1 MRIAIVHKDRC
12 HSRKCGQECIAYC
25 PRVRTGD
32 ETIQI
37 GEHGRAEISE
47 ELCVGCG
54 ICVKKCPFEA
64 LDIIQLPEELDIPV
78 HRYGPNAFVLY
89 GLPQPVAG
97 KVTGILGPNG
107 IGKSTAVKILSG
119 QIKPNLGIF
128 EREVGWEEILKFYA
142 GTELLD
148 YLQQVAKKTIKAS
161 IKPQYIDFI
170 PKVFKGKV
178 SDLLKQNDERG
189 KLEYYVQELALG
201 TVLDKDLST
210 LSGGELQ
217 RVALTVAL
225 SKVADFYFLD
235 EVTPFLDIYQ
245 RMVAAR
251 LIREL
256 AGEHPVILVEH
267 DIAILDMV
275 AETVHIA
282 YGKPAAFGIITRP
295 KGVRIGVNQYLE
307 GFVAEENVRI
317 RDYPVVF
324 ETRGHESDV
333 EREILMEIPEMTK
346 TFPGFTL
353 KVSGGQVRR
362 GEVLGIVGAN
372 GIGKSTF
379 AKLLAGVEL
388 PDGGKKFD
396 TVTVSYKPQYV
407 TADSSDTVEFLL
419 RQVTKRFDSSYY
431 QHEILEPL
439 GLMQLLQSEVK
450 NLSGGELQRVAIAL
464 CLSRDADLYILDE
477 PSAHLDVEQRLV
489 TTKVIKRAAEDKG
502 AGIMVIDHDMY
513 TVDMISERL
522 LVFDG
527 VPGAAGTACG
537 PFEMKDG
544 MNKFLSMLG
553 ITFRRDKTGRPR
565 INKPGSYLDREQ
577 KAAGEYYYYNLDEAV
592 LAASAAKADAE
603 EDAAEE

>member
-1 MRIAIVHKDRC
+1 MRLAIVHKDRC
-12 HSRKCGQECIAYC
+12 HAKKCGKECIAYC

-32 ETIQI
+32 ETIII
-37 GEHGRAEISE
+37 GESGRAEISE

-54 ICVKKCPFEA
+54 ICVKKCPFGA
-64 LDIIQLPEELDIPV
+64 LDIIQLPEELDTPV
-78 HRYGPNAFVLY
+78 TRYGPNAFVLY
-89 GLPQPVAG
+89 GLPQPVTG
-97 KVTGILGPNG
+97 KVTGLLGPNG

-119 QIKPNLGIF
+119 QLRPNLGIF
-128 EREVGWEEILKFYA
+128 DHEVEWAEILKHYA

-148 YLQQVAKKTIKAS
+148 YLKQVAAKTIKAS

-170 PKVFKGKV
+170 PKAFKGTV
-178 SDLLKQNDERG
+178 RSLLEQNDERK
-189 KLEYYVQELALG
+189 KLDYYVKELGLD
-201 TVLDKDLST
+201 TILDKDLSY

-225 SKVADFYFLD
+225 SKDANFYFLD

-245 RMVAAR
+245 RMIAAR
-251 LIREL
+251 LIKEL
-256 AGEHPVILVEH
+256 AAEHPVILVEH
-267 DIAILDMV
+267 DIATLDMV
-275 AETVHIA
+275 AETVHIG
-282 YGKPAAFGIITRP
+282 YGKPSAFGIISRP

-317 RDYPVVF
+317 RDYPVLF
-324 ETRGHESDV
+324 ETRSHESDV
-333 EREILMEIPEMTK
+333 DRETLMTIPKMTK
-346 TFPGFTL
+346 SFPGFKLT
-353 KVSGGQVRR
+353 VEGGEVRR

-379 AKLLAGVEL
+379 AKLLAGVET

-396 TVTVSYKPQYV
+396 TVRVSYKPQYV
-407 TADSSDTVEFLL
+407 TADSSDTVEFTL
-419 RQVTKRFDSSYY
+419 RSATRRFDSSYY

-439 GLMQLLQSEVK
+439 GLMPILQSEVK
-450 NLSGGELQRVAIAL
+450 NLSGGELQRVAITL
-464 CLSRDADLYILDE
+464 CLSREADLYILDE

-513 TVDMISERL
+513 TIDMISERL
-522 LVFDG
+522 LEFDG
-527 VPGAAGTACG
+527 VPGKEGTARG

-544 MNKFLSMLG
+544 MNMFLSNLG

-565 INKPGSYLDREQ
+565 INNPGSYLDREQ
-577 KAAGEYYYYNLDEAV
+577 KAAGEYYYYNA
-592 LAASAAKADAE
+592 AASAL
-603 EDAAEE
+603 AAEGSTEE

>member
-1 MRIAIVHKDRC
+1 MRLAIVHKDRC
-12 HSRKCGQECIAYC
+12 HAKKCGKECIAYC

-32 ETIQI
+32 ETIII
-37 GEHGRAEISE
+37 GESGRAEISE

-64 LDIIQLPEELDIPV
+64 LDIIQLPEELDTPV
-78 HRYGPNAFVLY
+78 TRYGPNAFVLY

-97 KVTGILGPNG
+97 KVTGLLGPNG

-119 QIKPNLGIF
+119 QLRPNLGIF
-128 EREVGWEEILKFYA
+128 DHEVEWAEILKHYA

-148 YLQQVAKKTIKAS
+148 YLKQVASKTIKAS

-170 PKVFKGKV
+170 PKTFKGTV
-178 SDLLKQNDERG
+178 RSLLEQNDERK
-189 KLEYYVQELALG
+189 KLDYYAKELSLDKI
-201 TVLDKDLST
+201 LDKDLSY

-225 SKVADFYFLD
+225 SKDANFYFLD

-245 RMVAAR
+245 RMIAAR

-256 AGEHPVILVEH
+256 AAEHPVILVEH

-275 AETVHIA
+275 AETVHIG
-282 YGKPAAFGIITRP
+282 YGKPSAFGIISRP

-317 RDYPVVF
+317 RDYPVLF
-324 ETRGHESDV
+324 ETRSHESDV
-333 EREILMEIPEMTK
+333 DRETLMTIPKMTK
-346 TFPGFTL
+346 SFPGFKLT
-353 KVSGGQVRR
+353 VEGGEVRR

-379 AKLLAGVEL
+379 AKLLAGVET

-396 TVTVSYKPQYV
+396 TVSVSYKPQYV
-407 TADSSDTVEFLL
+407 TADSSDTVEFTL
-419 RQVTKRFDSSYY
+419 RAATRRFNTSYY

-439 GLMQLLQSEVK
+439 GLMPILQSEVK

-464 CLSRDADLYILDE
+464 CLSREADLYILDE

-513 TVDMISERL
+513 SIDMISERL

-527 VPGAAGTACG
+527 EPGVAGSACG
-537 PFEMKDG
+537 PFEMKEG
-544 MNKFLSMLG
+544 MNMFLSNLG

-565 INKPGSYLDREQ
+565 INNPGSYLDREQ
-577 KAAGEYYYYNLDEAV
+577 KAAGEYYYYNAAESA
-592 LAASAAKADAE
+592 LAADQSLE
-603 EDAAEE
+603 E

>member
-1 MRIAIVHKDRC
+1 MRLAIVHKERC
-12 HSRKCGQECIAYC
+12 HSKKCGQECIAYC

-32 ETIQI
+32 ETVKI
-37 GEHGRAEISE
+37 GDDGRAEISE

-54 ICVKKCPFEA
+54 ICVKKCPFDA
-64 LDIIQLPEELDIPV
+64 LDIIQLPEELETPIT
-78 HRYGPNAFVLY
+78 RYGPNAFVLY

-107 IGKSTAVKILSG
+107 IGKSTAIKILSG
-119 QIKPNLGIF
+119 QMKPNLGIF
-128 EREVGWEEILKFYA
+128 DHEVDWAEILKYYA

-148 YLQQVAKKTIKAS
+148 YLKQVAAKTIKVS

-170 PKVFKGKV
+170 PKAFKGTV
-178 SDLLKQNDERG
+178 RTLLKQNDERN
-189 KLEYYVQELALG
+189 KLDYYTKELGLD
-201 TVLDKDLST
+201 TILDKDLSV

-225 SKVADFYFLD
+225 SKDANFYFFD

-245 RMVAAR
+245 RMIAAR

-256 AGEHPVILVEH
+256 AAEHPVVLVEH

-275 AETVHIA
+275 AETIHIA

-295 KGVRIGVNQYLE
+295 KGVRVGVNQYLE

-317 RDYPVVF
+317 RDYPVLF
-324 ETRGHESDV
+324 ETRSHESDV
-333 EREILMEIPEMTK
+333 DREILMRIPKMK
-346 TFPGFTL
+346 KSFPGFTL
-353 KVSGGQVRR
+353 NVEGGEVRR

-379 AKLLAGVEL
+379 AKLLAGVEI
-388 PDGGKKFD
+388 PDDGNKFE
-396 TVTVSYKPQYV
+396 TVRVSYKPQYV
-407 TADSSDTVEFLL
+407 TADSSDSVEFTL
-419 RQVTKRFDSSYY
+419 RSATRKYDTSYY

-439 GLMQLLQSEVK
+439 RLMQILQSELR

-513 TVDMISERL
+513 TIDMISERL

-527 VPGAAGTACG
+527 VPGTEGIAHG
-537 PFEMKDG
+537 PFEMKEG
-544 MNKFLSMLG
+544 MNMFLSNLG

-565 INKPGSYLDREQ
+565 INNPGSYLDREQ
-577 KAAGEYYYYNLDEAV
+577 KAAGEYYYYR
-592 LAASAAKADAE
+592 AE
-603 EDAAEE
+603 DVAIRDFEDDLKNQP

>member
-1 MRIAIVHKDRC
+1 MRIAIVHRDRC
-12 HSRKCGQECIAYC
+12 HAKKCGQECILYC

-32 ETIQI
+32 ETIVI
-37 GEHGRAEISE
+37 DENGRAAISE

-54 ICVKKCPFEA
+54 ICIKKCPFEA
-64 LDIIQLPEELDIPV
+64 LDIIQLPEELDTPIN
-78 HRYGPNAFVLY
+78 RYGPNAFVLY
-89 GLPQPVAG
+89 GLPQPVPG
-97 KVTGILGPNG
+97 KVTGVLGPNG

-119 QIKPNLGIF
+119 QIRPNLGIF
-128 EREVGWEEILKFYA
+128 DHEVSWDEVLNHFS
-142 GTELLD
+142 GTELFD
-148 YLQQVAKKTIKAS
+148 YLQKVSAKSIKAS

-170 PKVFKGKV
+170 PKAFKGKV
-178 SDLLKQNDERG
+178 GDLLKTNDERG
-189 KLEYYVQELALG
+189 KLSYYIEQLALE
-201 TVLDKDLST
+201 TILDKDLST

-225 SKVADFYFLD
+225 SKNANFYFLD

-251 LIREL
+251 LIREV
-256 AGEHPVILVEH
+256 AAEHPVILVEH

-275 AETVHIA
+275 AETVHLA

-295 KGVRIGVNQYLE
+295 KGVRVGVNQYLA
-307 GFVAEENVRI
+307 GFVDEENIRI

-333 EREILMEIPEMTK
+333 DREILMEIPKMTK
-346 TFPGFTL
+346 SFPGFKLT
-353 KVSGGQVRR
+353 VEGGEVRR

-379 AKLLAGVEL
+379 AKLLAGVEK
-388 PDGGKKFD
+388 PDDGKVFD

-407 TADSSDTVEFLL
+407 TADPNCSDTVEFML
-419 RQVTKRFDSSYY
+419 RQVTKKFDTSYY
-431 QHEILEPL
+431 QNEIIAPL
-439 GLMQLLQSEVK
+439 GLNHLLQAEVR

-464 CLSRDADLYILDE
+464 CLSREADLYILDE

-489 TTKVIKRAAEDKG
+489 ATKVIKRSAEEKE

-513 TVDMISERL
+513 TIDMLSERL

-527 VPGAAGTACG
+527 VPGKEGTACG
-537 PFEMKDG
+537 PFEMKEG
-544 MNKFLSMLG
+544 MNLFLSNLG

-565 INKPGSYLDREQ
+565 INKPESYLDREQ
-577 KAAGEYYYYNLDEAV
+577 KAAGEYYYYDSRETE
-592 LAASAAKADAE
+592 LAERGSKE
-603 EDAAEE
+603 E

>member
-1 MRIAIVHKDRC
+1 MRIAIVHKERC
-12 HSRKCGQECIAYC
+12 HSKKCGQECIAYC

-37 GEHGRAEISE
+37 GENGRAFISE

-64 LDIIQLPEELDIPV
+64 LDIIQLPEELDTPV
-78 HRYGPNAFVLY
+78 NRYGPNAFVLY

-119 QIKPNLGIF
+119 QVKPNLGIF
-128 EREVGWEEILKFYA
+128 EREVTWEEILKFYA

-148 YLQQVAKKTIKAS
+148 YLQKVSAKSIKTS

-170 PKVFKGKV
+170 PKAFKGKV
-178 SDLLKQNDERG
+178 SDLLKANDERG
-189 KLEYYVQELALG
+189 KLAYYIRELTLA
-201 TVLDKDLST
+201 TVLDKDLSV

-217 RVALTVAL
+217 RVALCVAL
-225 SKVADFYFLD
+225 SKKADFYFLD
-235 EVTPFLDIYQ
+235 EVTPFLDIFQ
-245 RMVAAR
+245 RMTAAR

-256 AGEHPVILVEH
+256 AGEAPVILVEH

-275 AETVHIA
+275 AETIHIA

-333 EREILMEIPEMTK
+333 EREVLMEIPKMTK
-346 TFPGFTL
+346 TFEGFRLEVT
-353 KVSGGQVRR
+353 GGEVRR

-379 AKLLAGVEL
+379 AKLLAGAET
-388 PDGGKKFD
+388 PDGGKLPD

-407 TADSSDTVEFLL
+407 TANSSDTVEFLL
-419 RQVTKRFDSSYY
+419 RSVTKKFDTSYY
-431 QHEILEPL
+431 QHELLEPL
-439 GLMQLLQSEVK
+439 GLMPILQSEVK

-489 TTKVIKRAAEDKG
+489 ATKVIKRAAEEKQ

-513 TVDMISERL
+513 TIDMISERL

-527 VPGAAGTACG
+527 VPGSAGIARG

-544 MNKFLSMLG
+544 MNLFLSNLG

-565 INKPGSYLDREQ
+565 INKPDSYLDRTQ
-577 KAAGEYYYYNLDEAV
+577 KSAGEYYYYDVKEQE
-592 LAASAAKADAE
+592 LADGGADSE
-603 EDAAEE
+603 

>member
-1 MRIAIVHKDRC
+1 MRLAIVHKDRC
-12 HSRKCGQECIAYC
+12 HAKKCGKECIAYC

-32 ETIQI
+32 ETIII
-37 GEHGRAEISE
+37 GESGRAEISE

-64 LDIIQLPEELDIPV
+64 LDIIQLPEELDTPV
-78 HRYGPNAFVLY
+78 TRYGPNAFVLY
-89 GLPQPVAG
+89 GLPQPVTG
-97 KVTGILGPNG
+97 KVTGLLGPNG

-119 QIKPNLGIF
+119 QLRPNLGIF
-128 EREVGWEEILKFYA
+128 DHEVEWAEILKHYA

-148 YLQQVAKKTIKAS
+148 YLKQVAAKTIKAS

-170 PKVFKGKV
+170 PKAFKGTV
-178 SDLLKQNDERG
+178 RSLLEQNDERK
-189 KLEYYVQELALG
+189 KLDYYAKELALD
-201 TVLDKDLST
+201 TILDKDLSY

-225 SKVADFYFLD
+225 SKEANFYFLD

-245 RMVAAR
+245 RMIAAR

-256 AGEHPVILVEH
+256 AAEHPVILVEH

-275 AETVHIA
+275 AETVHIG
-282 YGKPAAFGIITRP
+282 YGKPSAFGIISRP

-317 RDYPVVF
+317 RDYPVLF
-324 ETRGHESDV
+324 ETRSHESDV
-333 EREILMEIPEMTK
+333 DRETLMTIPKMTK
-346 TFPGFTL
+346 SFPGFKLTIE
-353 KVSGGQVRR
+353 GGEVRR

-379 AKLLAGVEL
+379 AKLLAGVET

-396 TVTVSYKPQYV
+396 TVRVSYKPQYV
-407 TADSSDTVEFLL
+407 TADSSDTVEFTL
-419 RQVTKRFDSSYY
+419 RSATRRFDSSYY

-439 GLMQLLQSEVK
+439 GLMPILQSEVK

-464 CLSRDADLYILDE
+464 CLSREADLYILDE

-513 TVDMISERL
+513 TIDMISERL

-527 VPGAAGTACG
+527 VPGKEGTARG

-544 MNKFLSMLG
+544 MNMFLSNLG

-565 INKPGSYLDREQ
+565 INNPGSYLDREQ
-577 KAAGEYYYYNLDEAV
+577 KAAGEYYYYNAAESA
-592 LAASAAKADAE
+592 LAAEGSTE
-603 EDAAEE
+603 E

>member
-1 MRIAIVHKDRC
+1 MRIAIVHKERC
-12 HSRKCGQECIAYC
+12 HSRKCGQECIVYC

-32 ETIQI
+32 ETIVI
-37 GEHGRAEISE
+37 GENGRAQISE

-54 ICVKKCPFEA
+54 ICIKKCPFEA
-64 LDIIQLPEELDIPV
+64 LDIIQLPEELDTPV
-78 HRYGPNAFVLY
+78 NRYGPNAFVLY

-128 EREVGWEEILKFYA
+128 GREVSWEEILKFYA

-148 YLQQVAKKTIKAS
+148 YLQKVSTKSVKTS

-178 SDLLKQNDERG
+178 LDLLKANDERG
-189 KLEYYVQELALG
+189 KLDYYIKELTLE
-201 TVLDKDLST
+201 TVVEKDLSV

-217 RVALTVAL
+217 RVALAVAL
-225 SKVADFYFLD
+225 CKKADFYFLD
-235 EVTPFLDIYQ
+235 EVTPFLDIFQ
-245 RMVAAR
+245 RMTAAR
-251 LIREL
+251 LIQEL
-256 AGEHPVILVEH
+256 ALEAPVIMVEH

-275 AETVHIA
+275 AETIHIA

-295 KGVRIGVNQYLE
+295 KGVRVGVNQYLE
-307 GFVAEENVRI
+307 GYVNEENVRI
-317 RDYPVVF
+317 RDYAVVF

-333 EREILMEIPEMTK
+333 ERDVLMEIPEMSK
-346 TFPGFTL
+346 TFPGFKLDVT
-353 KVSGGQVRR
+353 GGEIRR

-379 AKLLAGVEL
+379 AKLLAGVET
-388 PDGGKKFD
+388 PDGGKLD
-396 TVTVSYKPQYV
+396 TTVTVSYKPQYV
-407 TADSSDTVEFLL
+407 TSDSSDTVEFLL
-419 RQVTKRFDSSYY
+419 RSATKRFDTSYY
-431 QHEILEPL
+431 QHELLEPL
-439 GLMQLLQSEVK
+439 GIIPILQSEIK

-489 TTKVIKRAAEDKG
+489 ATKVIKRAAEDKE
-502 AGIMVIDHDMY
+502 AGVLVIDHDMY
-513 TVDMISERL
+513 TIDMISERL

-527 VPGAAGTACG
+527 VPGESGTARG

-544 MNKFLSMLG
+544 MNLFLSNLG

-565 INKPGSYLDREQ
+565 INKPGSYLDRAQ
-577 KAAGEYYYYNLDEAV
+577 KSAGEYYYYNAKEGELAEAG
-592 LAASAAKADAE
+592 AE
-603 EDAAEE
+603 AE

>member
-1 MRIAIVHKDRC
+1 MRLAIVHKDRC
-12 HSRKCGQECIAYC
+12 HAKKCGKECIAYC

-32 ETIQI
+32 ETIII
-37 GEHGRAEISE
+37 GESGRAEISE

-64 LDIIQLPEELDIPV
+64 LDIIQLPEELDTPV
-78 HRYGPNAFVLY
+78 TRYGPNAFVLY

-97 KVTGILGPNG
+97 KVTGLLGPNG
-107 IGKSTAVKILSG
+107 IGKSTAVKILAG
-119 QIKPNLGIF
+119 QLRPNLGIF
-128 EREVGWEEILKFYA
+128 DHEVEWAEILKHYA

-148 YLQQVAKKTIKAS
+148 YLKQVATKTIRAS

-170 PKVFKGKV
+170 PKAFKGTV
-178 SDLLKQNDERG
+178 RSLLEKNDER
-189 KLEYYVQELALG
+189 KMLDYYAKELALD
-201 TVLDKDLST
+201 TILDKDLT
-210 LSGGELQ
+210 YLSGGELQ

-225 SKVADFYFLD
+225 SKEADFYFLD

-245 RMVAAR
+245 RMIAAR

-256 AGEHPVILVEH
+256 AAKHPVILVEH

-275 AETVHIA
+275 AETVHIG
-282 YGKPAAFGIITRP
+282 YGKPSAFGIISRP

-317 RDYPVVF
+317 RDYPVLF
-324 ETRGHESDV
+324 ETRSHESDV
-333 EREILMEIPEMTK
+333 DRETLMTIPRMTK
-346 TFPGFTL
+346 SFPGFDLT
-353 KVSGGQVRR
+353 VEGGEVRR

-379 AKLLAGVEL
+379 AKLLAGVET

-396 TVTVSYKPQYV
+396 TVRVSYKPQYV
-407 TADSSDTVEFLL
+407 TADSSDSVEFTL
-419 RQVTKRFDSSYY
+419 RAVTRRFDTSYY

-439 GLMQLLQSEVK
+439 GLMPILQSEVK

-464 CLSRDADLYILDE
+464 CLSREADLYILDE

-513 TVDMISERL
+513 TIDMISERL

-527 VPGAAGTACG
+527 VPGKEGTARG

-544 MNKFLSMLG
+544 MNLFLSSLG

-565 INKPGSYLDREQ
+565 INNPGSYLDREQ
-577 KAAGEYYYYNLDEAV
+577 KAAGEYYYYNA
-592 LAASAAKADAE
+592 
-603 EDAAEE
+603 

>member
-1 MRIAIVHKDRC
+1 MRLAIVHKDRC
-12 HSRKCGQECIAYC
+12 HAKKCGKECIAYC

-32 ETIQI
+32 ETIII
-37 GEHGRAEISE
+37 GESGRAEISE

-64 LDIIQLPEELDIPV
+64 LDIIQLPEELDTPV
-78 HRYGPNAFVLY
+78 TRYGPNAFVLY

-97 KVTGILGPNG
+97 KVTGLLGPNG
-107 IGKSTAVKILSG
+107 IGKSTAVKILAG
-119 QIKPNLGIF
+119 QLRPNLGIF
-128 EREVGWEEILKFYA
+128 DHEVEWAEILKHYA

-148 YLQQVAKKTIKAS
+148 YLKQVATKTIRAS

-170 PKVFKGKV
+170 PKAFKGTV
-178 SDLLKQNDERG
+178 RSLLEKNDERRM
-189 KLEYYVQELALG
+189 LDYYAKELALD
-201 TVLDKDLST
+201 TILDKDLT
-210 LSGGELQ
+210 YLSGGELQ

-225 SKVADFYFLD
+225 SKEADFYFLD

-245 RMVAAR
+245 RMIAAR

-256 AGEHPVILVEH
+256 AAKHPVILVEH

-275 AETVHIA
+275 AETVHIG
-282 YGKPAAFGIITRP
+282 YGKPSAFGIISRP

-317 RDYPVVF
+317 RDYPVLF
-324 ETRGHESDV
+324 ETRSHESDV
-333 EREILMEIPEMTK
+333 DRETLMTIPRMTK
-346 TFPGFTL
+346 SFPGFNLT
-353 KVSGGQVRR
+353 VEGGEVRR

-379 AKLLAGVEL
+379 AKLLAGVET

-396 TVTVSYKPQYV
+396 TVRVSYKPQYV
-407 TADSSDTVEFLL
+407 TADSSDSVEFTL
-419 RQVTKRFDSSYY
+419 RAVTRRFDTSYY

-439 GLMQLLQSEVK
+439 GLMPILQSEVK

-464 CLSRDADLYILDE
+464 CLSREADLYILDE

-513 TVDMISERL
+513 TIDMISERL

-527 VPGAAGTACG
+527 VPGKEGTARG

-544 MNKFLSMLG
+544 MNLFLSSLG

-565 INKPGSYLDREQ
+565 INNPGSYLDREQ
-577 KAAGEYYYYNLDEAV
+577 KAAGEYYYYNAAESA
-592 LAASAAKADAE
+592 LAAEGSKE
-603 EDAAEE
+603 E

>member
-1 MRIAIVHKDRC
+1 MRLAIVHKDRC
-12 HSRKCGQECIAYC
+12 HAKKCGKECIAYC

-32 ETIQI
+32 ETIII
-37 GEHGRAEISE
+37 GESGRAEISE

-64 LDIIQLPEELDIPV
+64 LDIIQLPEELDTPV
-78 HRYGPNAFVLY
+78 TRYGPNAFVLY

-97 KVTGILGPNG
+97 KVTGLLGPNG
-107 IGKSTAVKILSG
+107 IGKSTAVKILAG
-119 QIKPNLGIF
+119 QLRPNLGIF
-128 EREVGWEEILKFYA
+128 DHEVEWAEILKHYA

-148 YLQQVAKKTIKAS
+148 YLKQVATKTIRAS

-170 PKVFKGKV
+170 PKAFKGTV
-178 SDLLKQNDERG
+178 RSLLEKNDER
-189 KLEYYVQELALG
+189 KMLDYYAKELALD
-201 TVLDKDLST
+201 TILDKDLT
-210 LSGGELQ
+210 YLSGGELQ

-225 SKVADFYFLD
+225 SKEADFYFLD

-245 RMVAAR
+245 RMIAAR

-256 AGEHPVILVEH
+256 AAKHPVILVEH

-275 AETVHIA
+275 AETVHIG
-282 YGKPAAFGIITRP
+282 YGKPSAFGIISRP

-317 RDYPVVF
+317 RDYPVLF
-324 ETRGHESDV
+324 ETRSHESDV
-333 EREILMEIPEMTK
+333 DRETLMTIPRMTK
-346 TFPGFTL
+346 SFPGFDLT
-353 KVSGGQVRR
+353 VEGGEVRR

-379 AKLLAGVEL
+379 AKLLAGVET

-396 TVTVSYKPQYV
+396 TVRVSYKPQYV
-407 TADSSDTVEFLL
+407 TADSSDSVEFTL
-419 RQVTKRFDSSYY
+419 RAVTRRFDTSYY

-439 GLMQLLQSEVK
+439 GLMPILQSEVK

-464 CLSRDADLYILDE
+464 CLSREADLYILDE

-513 TVDMISERL
+513 TIDMISERL

-527 VPGAAGTACG
+527 VPGKEGTARG

-544 MNKFLSMLG
+544 MNLFLSSLG

-565 INKPGSYLDREQ
+565 INNPGSYLDREQ
-577 KAAGEYYYYNLDEAV
+577 KAAGEYYYYNAAESA
-592 LAASAAKADAE
+592 LAAEGSKE
-603 EDAAEE
+603 E

>member
-1 MRIAIVHKDRC
+1 MRLAIVHKERC
-12 HSRKCGQECIAYC
+12 HSKKCGQECIAYC

-32 ETIQI
+32 ETIII
-37 GEHGRAEISE
+37 GENGHAVISE

-54 ICVKKCPFEA
+54 ICIKKCPFEA
-64 LDIIQLPEELDIPV
+64 LDIIQLPEELDTPV
-78 HRYGPNAFVLY
+78 TRYGPNAFVLY
-89 GLPQPVAG
+89 GLPEPVAG

-107 IGKSTAVKILSG
+107 IGKSTAVKILAG
-119 QIKPNLGIF
+119 QLKPNLGILDH
-128 EREVGWEEILKFYA
+128 EVEWAEILKHYA

-148 YLQQVAKKTIKAS
+148 YLKQVANKTIKVS

-170 PKVFKGKV
+170 PKAFKGTV
-178 SDLLKQNDERG
+178 RDLLKQNDERH
-189 KLEYYVQELALG
+189 KFDYYTKEMTLD
-201 TVLDKDLST
+201 TVLDKDLSV

-217 RVALTVAL
+217 RVAITVAL
-225 SKVADFYFLD
+225 SKDANFYFLD

-245 RMVAAR
+245 RMTAAR

-256 AGEHPVILVEH
+256 ATEHPVVLVEH

-324 ETRGHESDV
+324 ETRSHESDV
-333 EREILMEIPEMTK
+333 DREILMNIPKMRK
-346 TFPGFTL
+346 SFPGFTL
-353 KVSGGQVRR
+353 NVDGGEVRR

-379 AKLLAGVEL
+379 AKLLAGVEI
-388 PDGGKKFD
+388 PDNGKKFD
-396 TVTVSYKPQYV
+396 TMKVSYKPQYV
-407 TADSSDTVEFLL
+407 TSDSSDTVEFML
-419 RQVTKRFDSSYY
+419 RSATRKFDTSYY

-439 GLMQLLQSEVK
+439 GLMQILQSEGK

-489 TTKVIKRAAEDKG
+489 TTKVIKRTAEDKG

-513 TVDMISERL
+513 TIDMISERL

-527 VPGAAGTACG
+527 VPGSEGIAHG
-537 PFEMKDG
+537 PFEMKEG
-544 MNKFLSMLG
+544 MNMFLANLG

-565 INKPGSYLDREQ
+565 INNPGSYLDREQ
-577 KAAGEYYYYNLDEAV
+577 KAAGEYYYYSSEEVAIREFDERQKNN
-592 LAASAAKADAE
+592 SSE
-603 EDAAEE
+603 TE

>member
-1 MRIAIVHKDRC
+1 MRLAIVHKDRC
-12 HSRKCGQECIAYC
+12 HAKKCGKECIAYC

-32 ETIQI
+32 ETIII
-37 GEHGRAEISE
+37 GESGRAEISE

-64 LDIIQLPEELDIPV
+64 LDIIQLPEELDTPV
-78 HRYGPNAFVLY
+78 TRYGPNAFVLY

-97 KVTGILGPNG
+97 KVTGLLGPNG
-107 IGKSTAVKILSG
+107 IGKSTAVKILAG
-119 QIKPNLGIF
+119 QLRPNLGIF
-128 EREVGWEEILKFYA
+128 DHEVEWAEILKHYA

-148 YLQQVAKKTIKAS
+148 YLKQVATKTIRAS

-170 PKVFKGKV
+170 PKAFKGTV
-178 SDLLKQNDERG
+178 RSLLEKNDER
-189 KLEYYVQELALG
+189 KMLDYYAKELALD
-201 TVLDKDLST
+201 TILDKDLT
-210 LSGGELQ
+210 YLSGGELQ

-225 SKVADFYFLD
+225 SKEADFYFLD

-245 RMVAAR
+245 RMIAAR

-256 AGEHPVILVEH
+256 AAKHPVILVEH

-275 AETVHIA
+275 AETVHIG
-282 YGKPAAFGIITRP
+282 YGKPSAFGIISRP

-317 RDYPVVF
+317 RDYPVLF
-324 ETRGHESDV
+324 ETRSHESDV
-333 EREILMEIPEMTK
+333 DRETLMTIPRMTK
-346 TFPGFTL
+346 SFPGFDLT
-353 KVSGGQVRR
+353 VEGGEVRR

-379 AKLLAGVEL
+379 AKLLAGVEI

-396 TVTVSYKPQYV
+396 TVRVSYKPQYV
-407 TADSSDTVEFLL
+407 TADSSDSVEFTL
-419 RQVTKRFDSSYY
+419 RAVTRRFDTSYY

-439 GLMQLLQSEVK
+439 GLMPILQSEVK

-464 CLSRDADLYILDE
+464 CLSREADLYILDE

-513 TVDMISERL
+513 SIDMISERL

-527 VPGAAGTACG
+527 EPGVAGAACG
-537 PFEMKDG
+537 PFEMKEG
-544 MNKFLSMLG
+544 MNMFLSNLG

-565 INKPGSYLDREQ
+565 INNPGSYLDREQ
-577 KAAGEYYYYNLDEAV
+577 KAAGEYYYYNAAESA
-592 LAASAAKADAE
+592 LAADKSLE
-603 EDAAEE
+603 E

>member
-12 HSRKCGQECIAYC
+12 HAKKCGQECILYC

-32 ETIQI
+32 ETIVI
-37 GEHGRAEISE
+37 GENGRAVISE

-54 ICVKKCPFEA
+54 ICIKKCPFEA
-64 LDIIQLPEELDIPV
+64 LDIIQLPEELKTPV
-78 HRYGPNAFVLY
+78 NRYGPNAFVLY

-97 KVTGILGPNG
+97 KVTGVLGPNG

-119 QIKPNLGIF
+119 QLKPNLGIF
-128 EREVGWEEILKFYA
+128 EREVSWDEILKYYA

-148 YLQQVAKKTIKAS
+148 YLQKVASKTIKAS

-170 PKVFKGKV
+170 PKAFKGKTG
-178 SDLLKQNDERG
+178 DLLRKNDERG
-189 KLEYYVQELALG
+189 KLDYYIKELGLS
-201 TVLDKDLST
+201 TILEKDLSV

-225 SKVADFYFLD
+225 SKDANFYFLD

-251 LIREL
+251 LIREI
-256 AGEHPVILVEH
+256 AAEHPVILVEH

-275 AETVHIA
+275 AETIHIA

-295 KGVRIGVNQYLE
+295 KGVRVGVNQYLA
-307 GFVAEENVRI
+307 GFVDEENVRI

-333 EREILMEIPEMTK
+333 DREILMQIPEMTK
-346 TFPGFTL
+346 SFPGFTL
-353 KVSGGQVRR
+353 KVEGGEVRR

-379 AKLLAGVEL
+379 AKLLAGVET
-388 PDGGKKFD
+388 PDNGKKFD

-407 TADSSDTVEFLL
+407 TADPESSDTVEYIL
-419 RQVTKRFDSSYY
+419 RQATRRFDSSYY
-431 QHEILEPL
+431 QHEILESL
-439 GLMQLLQSEVK
+439 GLMQLLQAEVR

-513 TVDMISERL
+513 TIDMISERL

-527 VPGAAGTACG
+527 VPGKEGLARG
-537 PFEMKDG
+537 PFDMKDG
-544 MNKFLSMLG
+544 MNLFLSNLG

-565 INKPGSYLDREQ
+565 INKPDSYLDREQ
-577 KAAGEYYYYNLDEAV
+577 KSAGEYYYYN
-592 LAASAAKADAE
+592 
-603 EDAAEE
+603 AAETELAKSGSVSED

>member
-1 MRIAIVHKDRC
+1 MRLAIVHKDRC
-12 HSRKCGQECIAYC
+12 HAKKCGKECIAYC

-32 ETIQI
+32 ETIII
-37 GEHGRAEISE
+37 GESGRAEISE

-54 ICVKKCPFEA
+54 ICVKKCPFGA
-64 LDIIQLPEELDIPV
+64 LDIIQLPEELDTPV
-78 HRYGPNAFVLY
+78 TRYGPNAFVLY
-89 GLPQPVAG
+89 GLPQPVTG
-97 KVTGILGPNG
+97 KVTGLLGPNG

-119 QIKPNLGIF
+119 QLRPNLGIF
-128 EREVGWEEILKFYA
+128 DHEVEWAEILKHYA

-148 YLQQVAKKTIKAS
+148 YLKQVAAKTIKAS

-170 PKVFKGKV
+170 PKAFKGTV
-178 SDLLKQNDERG
+178 RSILEQNDERK
-189 KLEYYVQELALG
+189 KLDYYVKELGLD
-201 TVLDKDLST
+201 TILDKDLSY

-225 SKVADFYFLD
+225 SKDANFYFLD

-245 RMVAAR
+245 RMIAAR
-251 LIREL
+251 LIKEL
-256 AGEHPVILVEH
+256 AAEHPVILVEH

-275 AETVHIA
+275 AETVHIG
-282 YGKPAAFGIITRP
+282 YGKPSAFGIISRP

-317 RDYPVVF
+317 RDYPVLF
-324 ETRGHESDV
+324 ETRSHESYVD
-333 EREILMEIPEMTK
+333 RETLMTIPKMTK
-346 TFPGFTL
+346 SFPGFKLT
-353 KVSGGQVRR
+353 VEGGEVRR

-379 AKLLAGVEL
+379 AKLLAGVET

-396 TVTVSYKPQYV
+396 TVRVSYKPQYV
-407 TADSSDTVEFLL
+407 TADSSDTVEFTL
-419 RQVTKRFDSSYY
+419 RSATRRFDSSYY
-431 QHEILEPL
+431 QHKILEPL
-439 GLMQLLQSEVK
+439 GLMPILQSEVK
-450 NLSGGELQRVAIAL
+450 NLSGGELQRVAITL
-464 CLSRDADLYILDE
+464 CLSREADLYILDE

-513 TVDMISERL
+513 TIDMISERL
-522 LVFDG
+522 LEFDG
-527 VPGAAGTACG
+527 VPGKEGTARG

-544 MNKFLSMLG
+544 MNMFLSNLG

-565 INKPGSYLDREQ
+565 INNLGSYLDREQ
-577 KAAGEYYYYNLDEAV
+577 KAAGEYYYYNAAELA
-592 LAASAAKADAE
+592 LAAEGSTE
-603 EDAAEE
+603 E

>member
-1 MRIAIVHKDRC
+1 MRLAIVHKERC
-12 HSRKCGQECIAYC
+12 HSKKCGQECIAYC

-32 ETIQI
+32 ETIVI
-37 GEHGRAEISE
+37 GENGHAVISE

-54 ICVKKCPFEA
+54 ICIKKCPFEA
-64 LDIIQLPEELDIPV
+64 LDIIQLPEELDTPV
-78 HRYGPNAFVLY
+78 TRYGPNAFVLY
-89 GLPQPVAG
+89 GLPEPVAG

-107 IGKSTAVKILSG
+107 IGKSTAVKILAG
-119 QIKPNLGIF
+119 QLKPNLGILDH
-128 EREVGWEEILKFYA
+128 EVEWAEILKHYA

-148 YLQQVAKKTIKAS
+148 YLKQVANKTIKVS

-170 PKVFKGKV
+170 PKAFKGLV
-178 SDLLKQNDERG
+178 RDLLKQNDERH
-189 KLEYYVQELALG
+189 KFDYYTKELALD
-201 TVLDKDLST
+201 TVLDKDLSV

-217 RVALTVAL
+217 RVAITVAL
-225 SKVADFYFLD
+225 SKDANFYFLD

-245 RMVAAR
+245 RMTVAR

-256 AGEHPVILVEH
+256 AAEHPVVLVEH

-324 ETRGHESDV
+324 ETRSHESDV
-333 EREILMEIPEMTK
+333 DREILMNIPKMK
-346 TFPGFTL
+346 KSFPGFTL
-353 KVSGGQVRR
+353 NVDGGEVRR

-379 AKLLAGVEL
+379 AKLLAGVEI
-388 PDGGKKFD
+388 PDNGKKFD
-396 TVTVSYKPQYV
+396 TMKVSYKPQYV
-407 TADSSDTVEFLL
+407 TSDSSDTVEFML
-419 RQVTKRFDSSYY
+419 RSATRKFDTSYY

-439 GLMQLLQSEVK
+439 GLMQILQSEGK

-489 TTKVIKRAAEDKG
+489 TTKVIKRTAEDKG

-513 TVDMISERL
+513 TIDMISERL

-527 VPGAAGTACG
+527 VPGSEGIAHG
-537 PFEMKDG
+537 PFEMKEG
-544 MNKFLSMLG
+544 MNMFLANLG

-565 INKPGSYLDREQ
+565 INNPGSYLDREQ
-577 KAAGEYYYYNLDEAV
+577 KAAGEYYYYSSEEVAIREFDERQKNN
-592 LAASAAKADAE
+592 SSE
-603 EDAAEE
+603 TE

>member
-1 MRIAIVHKDRC
+1 MRLAIVHKDRC
-12 HSRKCGQECIAYC
+12 HAKKCGKECIAYC

-32 ETIQI
+32 ETIII
-37 GEHGRAEISE
+37 GESGRAEISE

-54 ICVKKCPFEA
+54 ICVKKCPFGA
-64 LDIIQLPEELDIPV
+64 LDIIQLPEELDTPV
-78 HRYGPNAFVLY
+78 TRYGPNAFVLY
-89 GLPQPVAG
+89 GLPQPVTG
-97 KVTGILGPNG
+97 KVTGLLGRNG

-119 QIKPNLGIF
+119 QLRPNLGIF
-128 EREVGWEEILKFYA
+128 DHEVEWAEIQKHYA

-148 YLQQVAKKTIKAS
+148 YLKQVAAKTIKAS

-170 PKVFKGKV
+170 PKAFKGTV
-178 SDLLKQNDERG
+178 RSLLEQNDERK
-189 KLEYYVQELALG
+189 KLDYYVKELGLD
-201 TVLDKDLST
+201 TILDKDLSY

-225 SKVADFYFLD
+225 SKDANFYFLD

-245 RMVAAR
+245 RMIAAR
-251 LIREL
+251 LIKEL
-256 AGEHPVILVEH
+256 AAEHPVILVEH

-275 AETVHIA
+275 AETVHIG
-282 YGKPAAFGIITRP
+282 YGKPSAFGIISRP

-317 RDYPVVF
+317 RDYPVLF
-324 ETRGHESDV
+324 ETRSHESDV
-333 EREILMEIPEMTK
+333 DRETLMTIPKMTK
-346 TFPGFTL
+346 SFPGFKLT
-353 KVSGGQVRR
+353 VEGGEVRR

-379 AKLLAGVEL
+379 AKLLAGVET

-396 TVTVSYKPQYV
+396 TVRVSYKPQYV
-407 TADSSDTVEFLL
+407 TADSSDTVEFTL
-419 RQVTKRFDSSYY
+419 RSATRRFDSSYY

-439 GLMQLLQSEVK
+439 GLMPILQSEVK
-450 NLSGGELQRVAIAL
+450 NLSGGELQRVAITL
-464 CLSRDADLYILDE
+464 CLSREADLYILDE
-477 PSAHLDVEQRLV
+477 PSAHLDVEQLLV

-513 TVDMISERL
+513 TIDMISERL
-522 LVFDG
+522 LEFDG
-527 VPGAAGTACG
+527 VPGKEGTARG

-544 MNKFLSMLG
+544 MNMFLSNLG

-565 INKPGSYLDREQ
+565 INNPGSYLDREQ
-577 KAAGEYYYYNLDEAV
+577 KAAGEYYYYNAAESA
-592 LAASAAKADAE
+592 LAAEGSTE
-603 EDAAEE
+603 E

>member
-1 MRIAIVHKDRC
+1 MRLAIVHKDRC
-12 HSRKCGQECIAYC
+12 HAKKCGKECIAYC

-32 ETIQI
+32 ETIII
-37 GEHGRAEISE
+37 GESGRAEISE

-64 LDIIQLPEELDIPV
+64 LDIIQLPEELDTPV
-78 HRYGPNAFVLY
+78 TRYGPNAFVLY

-97 KVTGILGPNG
+97 KVTGLLGPNG

-119 QIKPNLGIF
+119 QLRPNLGIF
-128 EREVGWEEILKFYA
+128 DHEVEWAEILKHYA

-148 YLQQVAKKTIKAS
+148 YLKQVASKTIKAS

-170 PKVFKGKV
+170 PKAFKGTV
-178 SDLLKQNDERG
+178 RSLLVQNDERK
-189 KLEYYVQELALG
+189 KLDYYAKELALD
-201 TVLDKDLST
+201 TILDKDLSY

-225 SKVADFYFLD
+225 SKDANFYFLD

-245 RMVAAR
+245 RMIAAR

-256 AGEHPVILVEH
+256 AAEHPVILVEH

-275 AETVHIA
+275 AETVHIG
-282 YGKPAAFGIITRP
+282 YGKPSAFGIISRP

-317 RDYPVVF
+317 RDYPVLF
-324 ETRGHESDV
+324 ETRSHESDV
-333 EREILMEIPEMTK
+333 DRETLMTIPKMTK
-346 TFPGFTL
+346 SFPGFKLT
-353 KVSGGQVRR
+353 VEGGEVRR

-379 AKLLAGVEL
+379 AKLLAGVET

-396 TVTVSYKPQYV
+396 TVRVSYKPQYV
-407 TADSSDTVEFLL
+407 TADSFDTVEFTL
-419 RQVTKRFDSSYY
+419 RAVTRRFDTSYY

-439 GLMQLLQSEVK
+439 GLMPILQSEVK

-464 CLSRDADLYILDE
+464 CLSREADLYILDE

-513 TVDMISERL
+513 SIDMISERL

-527 VPGAAGTACG
+527 VPGVAGAACG
-537 PFEMKDG
+537 PFEMKEG
-544 MNKFLSMLG
+544 MNMFLSNLG
-553 ITFRRDKTGRPR
+553 VTFRRDKTGRPR
-565 INKPGSYLDREQ
+565 INNPGSYLDREQ
-577 KAAGEYYYYNLDEAV
+577 KAAGEYYYYNAAESA
-592 LAASAAKADAE
+592 LAADKSLE
-603 EDAAEE
+603 E

>member
-1 MRIAIVHKDRC
+1 MRLAIVHKERC
-12 HSRKCGQECIAYC
+12 HSKKCGQECIAYC

-32 ETIQI
+32 ETIVI
-37 GEHGRAEISE
+37 GENGHAVISE

-54 ICVKKCPFEA
+54 ICIKKCPFEA
-64 LDIIQLPEELDIPV
+64 LDIIQLPEELDTPV
-78 HRYGPNAFVLY
+78 TRYGPNAFVLY
-89 GLPQPVAG
+89 GLPEPVAG

-107 IGKSTAVKILSG
+107 IGKSTAVKILAG
-119 QIKPNLGIF
+119 QLKPNLGILDH
-128 EREVGWEEILKFYA
+128 EVDWAEILKHYA

-148 YLQQVAKKTIKAS
+148 YLKQVANKTIKVS

-170 PKVFKGKV
+170 PKAFKGTV
-178 SDLLKQNDERG
+178 RDLLKQNDERH
-189 KLEYYVQELALG
+189 KFDYYTKELALD
-201 TVLDKDLST
+201 TVLDKDLSV

-217 RVALTVAL
+217 RVAITVAL
-225 SKVADFYFLD
+225 SKDANFYFLD

-245 RMVAAR
+245 RMTVAR

-256 AGEHPVILVEH
+256 AAEHPVVLVEH

-324 ETRGHESDV
+324 ETRSHESDV
-333 EREILMEIPEMTK
+333 DREILMNIPKMK
-346 TFPGFTL
+346 KSFPGFTL
-353 KVSGGQVRR
+353 NVDGGEVRR

-379 AKLLAGVEL
+379 AKLLAGVEI
-388 PDGGKKFD
+388 PDNGKKFD
-396 TVTVSYKPQYV
+396 TMKVSYKPQYV
-407 TADSSDTVEFLL
+407 TSDSSDTVEFML
-419 RQVTKRFDSSYY
+419 RSATRKFDTSYY

-439 GLMQLLQSEVK
+439 GLMQILQSEGK

-489 TTKVIKRAAEDKG
+489 TTKVIKRTAEDKG

-513 TVDMISERL
+513 TIDMISERL

-527 VPGAAGTACG
+527 VPGSKGIAHG
-537 PFEMKDG
+537 PFEMKEG
-544 MNKFLSMLG
+544 MNMFLANLG

-565 INKPGSYLDREQ
+565 INNPGSYLDREQ
-577 KAAGEYYYYNLDEAV
+577 KAAGEYYYYSSEEVAIREFDERQKDH
-592 LAASAAKADAE
+592 SSE
-603 EDAAEE
+603 TE

>member
-1 MRIAIVHKDRC
+1 MRLAIVHKERC
-12 HSRKCGQECIAYC
+12 HSKKCGQECIAYC

-32 ETIQI
+32 ETVKI
-37 GEHGRAEISE
+37 GDDGRAEISE

-54 ICVKKCPFEA
+54 ICVKKCPFDA
-64 LDIIQLPEELDIPV
+64 LDIIQLPEELETPIT
-78 HRYGPNAFVLY
+78 RYGPNAFVLY

-107 IGKSTAVKILSG
+107 IGKSTAIKILSG
-119 QIKPNLGIF
+119 QMKPNLGIF
-128 EREVGWEEILKFYA
+128 DHEVDWAEILKYYA

-148 YLQQVAKKTIKAS
+148 YLKQVAAKTIKVS

-170 PKVFKGKV
+170 PKAFKGTV
-178 SDLLKQNDERG
+178 RTLLKQNDERN
-189 KLEYYVQELALG
+189 KFDYYTKELGLD
-201 TVLDKDLST
+201 TILDKDLSV

-225 SKVADFYFLD
+225 SKDANFYFFD

-245 RMVAAR
+245 RMIAAR

-256 AGEHPVILVEH
+256 AAEHPVVLVEH

-275 AETVHIA
+275 AETIHIA

-295 KGVRIGVNQYLE
+295 KGVRVGVNQYLE

-317 RDYPVVF
+317 RDYPVLF
-324 ETRGHESDV
+324 ETRSHESDV
-333 EREILMEIPEMTK
+333 DREILVRIPKMK
-346 TFPGFTL
+346 KSFPGFTL
-353 KVSGGQVRR
+353 NVEGGEVRR

-379 AKLLAGVEL
+379 AKLLAGVEI
-388 PDGGKKFD
+388 PDDGNKFE
-396 TVTVSYKPQYV
+396 TVRVSYKPQYV
-407 TADSSDTVEFLL
+407 TADSSDSVEFTL
-419 RQVTKRFDSSYY
+419 RSATRKYDTSYY

-439 GLMQLLQSEVK
+439 GLMQILQAELR

-513 TVDMISERL
+513 TIDMISERL

-527 VPGAAGTACG
+527 VPGTEGIAHG
-537 PFEMKDG
+537 PFEMKEG
-544 MNKFLSMLG
+544 MNMFLSNLG

-565 INKPGSYLDREQ
+565 INNPGSYLDREQ
-577 KAAGEYYYYNLDEAV
+577 KAAGEYYYYR
-592 LAASAAKADAE
+592 AE
-603 EDAAEE
+603 DVAIRDFEDDLKNQP

>member
-12 HSRKCGQECIAYC
+12 HAKKCGQECILYC

-32 ETIQI
+32 ETIII
-37 GEHGRAEISE
+37 GENGRAIVSE

-64 LDIIQLPEELDIPV
+64 LDIIQLPEELSTPV
-78 HRYGPNAFVLY
+78 NRYGPNAFVLY
-89 GLPQPVAG
+89 GLPQPVSG
-97 KVTGILGPNG
+97 KVTGVLGPNG

-119 QIKPNLGIF
+119 QIHPNLGIF
-128 EREVGWEEILKFYA
+128 DHEVSWKEVLDNYS
-142 GTELLD
+142 GTELFE
-148 YLQQVAKKTIKAS
+148 YLQKVSEKSIKTS

-178 SDLLKQNDERG
+178 GDLLKLNDERG
-189 KLEYYVQELALG
+189 KLAYYIKELALE
-201 TVLDKDLST
+201 TLFEKDLST

-225 SKVADFYFLD
+225 SKKANFYFLD

-251 LIREL
+251 LIQEI
-256 AGEHPVILVEH
+256 AEEYPVVIVEH
-267 DIAILDMV
+267 DIAILDMI
-275 AETVHIA
+275 AESIHIA

-295 KGVRIGVNQYLE
+295 KGVRVGVNQYLS
-307 GFVAEENVRI
+307 GFVDEENVRI
-317 RDYPVVF
+317 RDHPVVF

-333 EREILMEIPEMTK
+333 EREILMNIPLMTK
-346 TFPGFTL
+346 IFPGFKLT
-353 KVSGGQVRR
+353 VQGGQVRC
-362 GEVLGIVGAN
+362 GEVLGIVGPN

-379 AKLLAGVEL
+379 AKLLAGVEK
-388 PDGGKKFD
+388 PDDGNIID
-396 TVTVSYKPQYV
+396 TVTVSYKPQYI
-407 TADSSDTVEFLL
+407 TANPNSSDTVEIIL
-419 RQVTKRFDSSYY
+419 RQITKKFETSYY
-431 QHEILEPL
+431 QNEIIGPL
-439 GLMQLLQSEVK
+439 GLGQLLQAKVR

-477 PSAHLDVEQRLV
+477 PSAHLDVEQRLAAA
-489 TTKVIKRAAEDKG
+489 KVIKRSAEEKE
-502 AGIMVIDHDMY
+502 AGVMVIDHDMY
-513 TVDMISERL
+513 TIDMLSDRL

-527 VPGAAGTACG
+527 NPGKEGLARG

-544 MNKFLSMLG
+544 MNLFLSNLG

-565 INKPGSYLDREQ
+565 INKLNSYLDREQ
-577 KAAGEYYYYNLDEAV
+577 KIAGEYYYYN
-592 LAASAAKADAE
+592 AE
-603 EDAAEE
+603 NRELSERDSKEE

>member
-1 MRIAIVHKDRC
+1 
-12 HSRKCGQECIAYC
+12 
-25 PRVRTGD
+25 VRTGD

-37 GEHGRAEISE
+37 GEHGHAEISE

-54 ICVKKCPFEA
+54 ICIKKCPFAA
-64 LDIIQLPEELDIPV
+64 LDIIQLPEELDSPV

-97 KVTGILGPNG
+97 KVTGVLGPNG

-119 QIKPNLGIF
+119 QLKPNLSIF
-128 EREVGWEEILKFYA
+128 GREVSWEEILKFYA

-148 YLQQVAKKTIKAS
+148 YLRQVAKKMIRAS
-161 IKPQYIDFI
+161 MKPQYIDYI
-170 PKVFKGKV
+170 PKVFQGAV
-178 SDLLKQNDERG
+178 SDLLRANDERKQLG
-189 KLEYYVQELALG
+189 YFVKELGLD
-201 TVLDKDLST
+201 TILDKDLAA

-217 RVALTVAL
+217 RVALAVAL
-225 SKVADFYFLD
+225 SKKADFYFLD
-235 EVTPFLDIYQ
+235 EVTPFLDVYQ

-256 AGEHPVILVEH
+256 AKSHPVVLVEH

-324 ETRGHESDV
+324 ETRSHASDV
-333 EREILMEIPEMTK
+333 DRDILMEIPEIIK
-346 TFPGFTL
+346 SFPGFTL
-353 KVSGGQVRR
+353 KVAGGEVRR

-379 AKLLAGVEL
+379 AKLLAGVETA
-388 PDGGKKFD
+388 DGGKMSD

-407 TADSSDTVEFLL
+407 TAAVSDTVEFLL
-419 RQVTKRFDSSYY
+419 RQATKRFDSSYY

-439 GLMQLLQSEVK
+439 GLLPLLQSEV
-450 NLSGGELQRVAIAL
+450 NHLSGGELQRVAIAL

-489 TTKVIKRAAEDKG
+489 TTKVIKRAAEDKE

-513 TVDMISERL
+513 TIDMISERL

-527 VPGAAGTACG
+527 VPSTHGVAAG
-537 PFEMKDG
+537 PFEMQEG
-544 MNKFLSMLG
+544 MNRFLRLLG

-565 INKPGSYLDREQ
+565 INKPESYLDRRQ
-577 KAAGEYYYYNLDEAV
+577 KAAGEYYYYNFD
-592 LAASAAKADAE
+592 AAALSAAAKE
-603 EDAAEE
+603 EE